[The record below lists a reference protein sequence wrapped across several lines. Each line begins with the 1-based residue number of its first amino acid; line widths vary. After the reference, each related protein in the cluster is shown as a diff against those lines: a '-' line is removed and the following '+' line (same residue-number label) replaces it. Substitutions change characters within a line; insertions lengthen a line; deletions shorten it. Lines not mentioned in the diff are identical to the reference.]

1 MEGILVAQD
10 EVVSNFEEFWRDDRF
25 PQFEAERQLLQAVRT
40 RNFSAASMIV
50 KSNHGHSCD
59 VNACIPRVSAER
71 PKWSRRKRTILYED
85 TPAFV
90 AAENGD
96 YQVRDRAYQSF
107 VLQGT

>member
-10 EVVSNFEEFWRDDRF
+10 EVASNFEEFWRDDRF

-59 VNACIPRVSAER
+59 VNACVPRVSAESHCGTGTR
-71 PKWSRRKRTILYED
+71 GSRTALSRLGSSAAMGQVGTWSPLT
-85 TPAFV
+85 
-90 AAENGD
+90 
-96 YQVRDRAYQSF
+96 
-107 VLQGT
+107 